1 MAHILK
7 NNHLELHIDAP
18 TENYS
23 CTRFDWT
30 GKISQLKFQNIP
42 LTTVENTDLINT
54 ACFGKG
60 FYNEFGIDTPLGF
73 HETAI
78 GGWFH
83 KIGVGLLKKE
93 DDHYL
98 FHKKYAVKPAKFSV
112 FSEANAVMIRCTS
125 EAVNGYSYKLTKKIK
140 LYSSSFTIKYTLH
153 NTGEKEIVTDEY
165 THNFMAINKAS
176 IGQNYEL
183 SFPFQL
189 KPALFEETVN
199 TEQKVAIGDQKIKF
213 KDTPQEPF
221 FFSNLSGGNQVHA
234 EWKLTD
240 LKTNIGIRETG
251 NFQTNKINLWGWGHV
266 ISPELFFKI
275 NIKAGKS
282 LEWTRTFEVFKINS

>member
-30 GKISQLKFQNIP
+30 GKISLLKFQNISV
-42 LTTVENTDLINT
+42 TTLENTDLINT

-73 HETAI
+73 NETAI

-93 DDHYL
+93 NNNYL
-98 FHKKYAVKPAKFSV
+98 FHKKYAVKPAKFSA
-112 FSEANAVMIRCTS
+112 STEANAVIIHCTS
-125 EAVNGYSYKLTKKIK
+125 EAVNGYSYKLTKEIK

-199 TEQKVAIGDQKIKF
+199 MEQKVAIGDQKIKF
-213 KDTPQEPF
+213 KDTPKEPF

>member
-42 LTTVENTDLINT
+42 LTTIENTDLINT

-83 KIGVGLLKKE
+83 KIGIGLLKKE
-93 DDHYL
+93 NEQYL

-112 FSEANAVMIRCTS
+112 STEANAVIIHCTS
-125 EAVNGYSYKLTKKIK
+125 EAFNGYSYKLTKEIK

-165 THNFMAINKAS
+165 VHNFMATDNALKGKELNAS
-176 IGQNYEL
+176 NRNFI
-183 SFPFQL
+183 
-189 KPALFEETVN
+189 LFDETVN
-199 TEQKVAIGDQKIKF
+199 TEQKVTIGSNRITF
-213 KDTPQEPF
+213 KETPKEQF
-221 FFSNLSGGNQVHA
+221 FFSNLSGG
-234 EWKLTD
+234 KLENAAWT
-240 LKTNIGIRETG
+240 LLNSNTKIGIQETG
-251 NFQTNKINLWGWGHV
+251 NFQTNKMNVWGWGHV

-275 NIKAGKS
+275 NIKAGKA

>member
-1 MAHILK
+1 MTYVLK
-7 NNHLELHIDAP
+7 NKKLEIYVDAP

-251 NFQTNKINLWGWGHV
+251 NFQTNKINVWGWGHV
-266 ISPELFFKI
+266 ISPELFFNI

>member
-42 LTTVENTDLINT
+42 LTTIENTDLINT

-73 HETAI
+73 NETAI

-93 DDHYL
+93 NEQYL

-112 FSEANAVMIRCTS
+112 STEANAVIIHCTS
-125 EAVNGYSYKLTKKIK
+125 EAVNGYSYKLTKEIE
-140 LYSSSFTIKYTLH
+140 LHHSSFTIKYTLH
-153 NTGEKEIVTDEY
+153 NIGEKEIITDEY

-213 KDTPQEPF
+213 KDTPKEPF
-221 FFSNLSGGNQVHA
+221 FF
-234 EWKLTD
+234 
-240 LKTNIGIRETG
+240 
-251 NFQTNKINLWGWGHV
+251 
-266 ISPELFFKI
+266 
-275 NIKAGKS
+275 
-282 LEWTRTFEVFKINS
+282 

>member
-30 GKISQLKFQNIP
+30 GKISLLKFQNISV
-42 LTTVENTDLINT
+42 TTLENTDLINT

-73 HETAI
+73 NETAI

-93 DDHYL
+93 NEQYL

-112 FSEANAVMIRCTS
+112 STEANAVIIHCTS
-125 EAVNGYSYKLTKKIK
+125 EAFNGYSYKLTKEIK

-213 KDTPQEPF
+213 KDTPKEPF

-251 NFQTNKINLWGWGHV
+251 NFQTNKMNVWGWGHV

>member
-1 MAHILK
+1 MAYVLK
-7 NNHLELHIDAP
+7 NKKLEIYVDAP
-18 TENYS
+18 SENYN

-30 GKISQLKFQNIP
+30 GKISKVRFQNISV
-42 LTTVENTDLINT
+42 TTVENTNLINT

-83 KIGVGLLKKE
+83 KIGIGLLKKE
-93 DDHYL
+93 NEQYL

-112 FSEANAVMIRCTS
+112 STEANAVIIHCTS
-125 EAVNGYSYKLTKKIK
+125 EAFNGYSYKLTKEIK

-165 THNFMAINKAS
+165 VHNFMATDNALKGKEYAL
-176 IGQNYEL
+176 E
-183 SFPFQL
+183 FPFKL
-189 KPALFEETVN
+189 EPPLFDETVN
-199 TEQKVAIGDQKIKF
+199 TEQKVTIGSNRITF
-213 KDTPQEPF
+213 EETPKEQF
-221 FFSNLSGGNQVHA
+221 FFSNLSGG
-234 EWKLTD
+234 KLENAAWT
-240 LKTNIGIRETG
+240 LLNSNTKIGIQEIG
-251 NFQTNKINLWGWGHV
+251 NFKTDKINLWGWGHV

-275 NIKAGKS
+275 NIKAGKA

>member
-1 MAHILK
+1 MTHILK

-30 GKISQLKFQNIP
+30 GKISLLKFQNISV
-42 LTTVENTDLINT
+42 TTLENTDLINT

-73 HETAI
+73 NETAI

-93 DDHYL
+93 NKQYL
-98 FHKKYAVKPAKFSV
+98 FHKKYAVKPAKFSA
-112 FSEANAVMIRCTS
+112 STEANAVIIHCTS
-125 EAVNGYSYKLTKKIK
+125 EAVNGYSYKLTKEIK

-213 KDTPQEPF
+213 KDTPKEPF

>member
-1 MAHILK
+1 
-7 NNHLELHIDAP
+7 
-18 TENYS
+18 
-23 CTRFDWT
+23 
-30 GKISQLKFQNIP
+30 
-42 LTTVENTDLINT
+42 
-54 ACFGKG
+54 
-60 FYNEFGIDTPLGF
+60 
-73 HETAI
+73 
-78 GGWFH
+78 
-83 KIGVGLLKKE
+83 
-93 DDHYL
+93 
-98 FHKKYAVKPAKFSV
+98 
-112 FSEANAVMIRCTS
+112 
-125 EAVNGYSYKLTKKIK
+125 
-140 LYSSSFTIKYTLH
+140 
-153 NTGEKEIVTDEY
+153 
-165 THNFMAINKAS
+165 MAINKAS

-213 KDTPQEPF
+213 KDTPKEPF

>member
-42 LTTVENTDLINT
+42 LTTIENTDLINT

-93 DDHYL
+93 NDQYL

-112 FSEANAVMIRCTS
+112 FSEANKVIITCTS
-125 EAVNGYSYKLTKKIK
+125 EAVNGYSYELTKEIE
-140 LYSSSFTIKYTLH
+140 LHHSSCTIKYTLN

-165 THNFMAINKAS
+165 THNFMAINNAS

-199 TEQKVAIGDQKIKF
+199 TEQKVAIGSNRITF
-213 KDTPQEPF
+213 KDTPKEQF

-251 NFQTNKINLWGWGHV
+251 NFQTNKINVWGWGHV

>member
-42 LTTVENTDLINT
+42 LTTIENTDLINT

-83 KIGVGLLKKE
+83 KIGIGLLKKE
-93 DDHYL
+93 NEQYL

-112 FSEANAVMIRCTS
+112 STEANAVIIHCTS
-125 EAVNGYSYKLTKKIK
+125 EAFNGYSYKLTKEIK

-165 THNFMAINKAS
+165 VHNFMATDNALKGKEYAL
-176 IGQNYEL
+176 E
-183 SFPFQL
+183 FPFKL
-189 KPALFEETVN
+189 EPPLFDETVN
-199 TEQKVAIGDQKIKF
+199 TEQKVTIGSNRITF
-213 KDTPQEPF
+213 KETPKEQF
-221 FFSNLSGGNQVHA
+221 FFSNLSGG
-234 EWKLTD
+234 KLENAAWT
-240 LKTNIGIRETG
+240 LLNSNTKIGIQEIG
-251 NFQTNKINLWGWGHV
+251 NFKTDKINLWGWGHV

-275 NIKAGKS
+275 NIKAGKA

>member
-42 LTTVENTDLINT
+42 LTTIENTDLINT

-83 KIGVGLLKKE
+83 KIGIGLLKKE
-93 DDHYL
+93 NEQYL

-112 FSEANAVMIRCTS
+112 STEANAVIIHCTS
-125 EAVNGYSYKLTKKIK
+125 EAFNGYSYKLTKEIK
-140 LYSSSFTIKYTLH
+140 LYSSSFTVKYTLH

-165 THNFMAINKAS
+165 VHNFMATDNALKGKEYAL
-176 IGQNYEL
+176 E
-183 SFPFQL
+183 FPFKL
-189 KPALFEETVN
+189 EPPLFEETVN
-199 TEQKVAIGDQKIKF
+199 TEQKVTIGSNRITF
-213 KDTPQEPF
+213 KETPKEQF
-221 FFSNLSGGNQVHA
+221 FFSNLSGG
-234 EWKLTD
+234 KLENAAWT
-240 LKTNIGIRETG
+240 LLNSNTKIGIQETG
-251 NFQTNKINLWGWGHV
+251 NFQTNKMNVWGWGHV

-275 NIKAGKS
+275 NIKAGKA

>member
-1 MAHILK
+1 MTHILK

-30 GKISQLKFQNIP
+30 GKISLLKFQNISV
-42 LTTVENTDLINT
+42 TTLENTDLINT

-73 HETAI
+73 NETAI

-93 DDHYL
+93 NEQYL

-112 FSEANAVMIRCTS
+112 STEANAVIIHCTS
-125 EAVNGYSYKLTKKIK
+125 EAVNGYSYKLTKEIE
-140 LYSSSFTIKYTLH
+140 LHHSSFTIKYTLH

>member
-42 LTTVENTDLINT
+42 LTTIENTDLINT

-83 KIGVGLLKKE
+83 KIGIGLLKKE
-93 DDHYL
+93 NEQYL

-112 FSEANAVMIRCTS
+112 STEANAVIIHCTS
-125 EAVNGYSYKLTKKIK
+125 EAFNGYSYKLTKEIK
-140 LYSSSFTIKYTLH
+140 LYSSSFTVKYTLH

-165 THNFMAINKAS
+165 VHNFMATDNALKGKEYAL
-176 IGQNYEL
+176 E
-183 SFPFQL
+183 FPFKL
-189 KPALFEETVN
+189 EPPLFDETVN
-199 TEQKVAIGDQKIKF
+199 TEQKVTIGSNRITF
-213 KDTPQEPF
+213 KETPKEQF
-221 FFSNLSGGNQVHA
+221 FFSNLSGG
-234 EWKLTD
+234 KLENAAWT
-240 LKTNIGIRETG
+240 LLNSNTKIGIQEIG
-251 NFQTNKINLWGWGHV
+251 NFKTDKINLWGWGHV

-275 NIKAGKS
+275 NIKAGKA

>member
-42 LTTVENTDLINT
+42 LTTIENTDLINT

-83 KIGVGLLKKE
+83 KIGIGLLKKE
-93 DDHYL
+93 NEQYL

-112 FSEANAVMIRCTS
+112 STEANAVIIHCTS
-125 EAVNGYSYKLTKKIK
+125 EAFNGYSYKLTKEIK

-165 THNFMAINKAS
+165 VHNFMATDNALKGKEYAL
-176 IGQNYEL
+176 E
-183 SFPFQL
+183 FPFKL
-189 KPALFEETVN
+189 EPPLFDETVN
-199 TEQKVAIGDQKIKF
+199 TEQKVTIGSNRITF
-213 KDTPQEPF
+213 KETPKEQF
-221 FFSNLSGGNQVHA
+221 FFSNLSGG
-234 EWKLTD
+234 KLENAAWT
-240 LKTNIGIRETG
+240 LLNSNTKIGIQETG
-251 NFQTNKINLWGWGHV
+251 NFQTNKINVWGWGHV

-275 NIKAGKS
+275 NIKAGKA

>member
-42 LTTVENTDLINT
+42 LTTIENTDLINT

-93 DDHYL
+93 NEQYL

-112 FSEANAVMIRCTS
+112 STEANAVIIHCTS
-125 EAVNGYSYKLTKKIK
+125 EAFNGYSYKLTKEIK

-165 THNFMAINKAS
+165 VHNFMATDNALKGKEYAL
-176 IGQNYEL
+176 E
-183 SFPFQL
+183 FPFKL
-189 KPALFEETVN
+189 EPPLFDETVN
-199 TEQKVAIGDQKIKF
+199 TEQKVTIGSNRITF
-213 KDTPQEPF
+213 KETPKEQF
-221 FFSNLSGGNQVHA
+221 FFSNLSGG
-234 EWKLTD
+234 KLENAAWT
-240 LKTNIGIRETG
+240 LLNSNTKIGIQETG
-251 NFQTNKINLWGWGHV
+251 NFQTNKINVWGWGHV

-275 NIKAGKS
+275 NIKAGKA

>member
-42 LTTVENTDLINT
+42 LTTIENTDLINT

-60 FYNEFGIDTPLGF
+60 FYNEFGIETPLGF

-83 KIGVGLLKKE
+83 KIGIGLLKKE
-93 DDHYL
+93 NEQYL

-112 FSEANAVMIRCTS
+112 STEANAVIIHCTS
-125 EAVNGYSYKLTKKIK
+125 EAFNGYSYKLTKEIK

-165 THNFMAINKAS
+165 VHNFMATDNALKGKEYAL
-176 IGQNYEL
+176 E
-183 SFPFQL
+183 FPFKL
-189 KPALFEETVN
+189 EPPLFDETVN
-199 TEQKVAIGDQKIKF
+199 TEQKVAIGSNRITF
-213 KDTPQEPF
+213 KETPKEQF
-221 FFSNLSGGNQVHA
+221 FFSNLSGG
-234 EWKLTD
+234 KLENAAWT
-240 LKTNIGIRETG
+240 LLNSNTKIGIQETG
-251 NFQTNKINLWGWGHV
+251 NFQTNKMNVWGWGHV

-275 NIKAGKS
+275 NIKAGKA

>member
-42 LTTVENTDLINT
+42 LTTIENTDLINT

-83 KIGVGLLKKE
+83 KIGIGLLKKE
-93 DDHYL
+93 NEQYL

-112 FSEANAVMIRCTS
+112 STEANAVIIHCTS
-125 EAVNGYSYKLTKKIK
+125 EAFNGYSYKLTKEIK

-165 THNFMAINKAS
+165 VHNFMATDNALKGKEYAL
-176 IGQNYEL
+176 E
-183 SFPFQL
+183 FPFKL
-189 KPALFEETVN
+189 EPPLFDETVN
-199 TEQKVAIGDQKIKF
+199 TEQKVTIGNNRITF
-213 KDTPQEPF
+213 KETPKEQF
-221 FFSNLSGGNQVHA
+221 FFSNLSGG
-234 EWKLTD
+234 KLENAAWT
-240 LKTNIGIRETG
+240 LLNSNTKIGIQEIG
-251 NFQTNKINLWGWGHV
+251 NFKTDKINLWGWGHV

-275 NIKAGKS
+275 SVKPGKS
-282 LEWTRTFEVFKINS
+282 CVWSRSYSIYSVK

>member
-42 LTTVENTDLINT
+42 LTTIENTDLINT

-60 FYNEFGIDTPLGF
+60 FYNEFGIETPLGF

-83 KIGVGLLKKE
+83 KIGIGLLKKE
-93 DDHYL
+93 NEQYL

-112 FSEANAVMIRCTS
+112 STEANAVIIHCTS
-125 EAVNGYSYKLTKKIK
+125 EAFNGYSYKLTKEIK
-140 LYSSSFTIKYTLH
+140 LYSSSFTVKYTLH

-165 THNFMAINKAS
+165 VHNFMATDNALKGKEYAL
-176 IGQNYEL
+176 E
-183 SFPFQL
+183 FPFKL
-189 KPALFEETVN
+189 EPPLFDETVN
-199 TEQKVAIGDQKIKF
+199 TEQKVTIGSNRITF
-213 KDTPQEPF
+213 KETPKEQF
-221 FFSNLSGGNQVHA
+221 FFSNLSGG
-234 EWKLTD
+234 KLENAAWT
-240 LKTNIGIRETG
+240 LLNSNTKIGIQETG
-251 NFQTNKINLWGWGHV
+251 NFQTNKMNVWGWGHV

-275 NIKAGKS
+275 NIKAGKA

>member
-18 TENYS
+18 TENYN

-42 LTTVENTDLINT
+42 LTTIENTDLINT

-60 FYNEFGIDTPLGF
+60 FYNEFGINTPLGF

-78 GGWFH
+78 DGWFH

-98 FHKKYAVKPAKFSV
+98 FHKKHAVKPAKFSV
-112 FSEANAVMIRCTS
+112 STEANAVIIHCTS
-125 EAVNGYSYKLTKKIK
+125 EAVNGYSYKLTKEIE
-140 LYSSSFTIKYTLH
+140 LHHSSFTVKYTLH

-165 THNFMAINKAS
+165 VHNFMATDNALKGKEYAL
-176 IGQNYEL
+176 E
-183 SFPFQL
+183 FPFKL
-189 KPALFEETVN
+189 EPPLFDETVN
-199 TEQKVAIGDQKIKF
+199 TEQKVTIGSNRITF
-213 KDTPQEPF
+213 KETPKEQF
-221 FFSNLSGGNQVHA
+221 FFSNLSGG
-234 EWKLTD
+234 KLENAAWT
-240 LKTNIGIRETG
+240 LLNSNTKIGIQETG
-251 NFQTNKINLWGWGHV
+251 NFQTNKINVWGWGHV
-266 ISPELFFKI
+266 ISP
-275 NIKAGKS
+275 
-282 LEWTRTFEVFKINS
+282 

>member
-1 MAHILK
+1 
-7 NNHLELHIDAP
+7 
-18 TENYS
+18 
-23 CTRFDWT
+23 
-30 GKISQLKFQNIP
+30 
-42 LTTVENTDLINT
+42 
-54 ACFGKG
+54 
-60 FYNEFGIDTPLGF
+60 
-73 HETAI
+73 
-78 GGWFH
+78 
-83 KIGVGLLKKE
+83 
-93 DDHYL
+93 
-98 FHKKYAVKPAKFSV
+98 
-112 FSEANAVMIRCTS
+112 
-125 EAVNGYSYKLTKKIK
+125 
-140 LYSSSFTIKYTLH
+140 
-153 NTGEKEIVTDEY
+153 
-165 THNFMAINKAS
+165 MAINKAS

-213 KDTPQEPF
+213 EDTPKEPF

>member
-42 LTTVENTDLINT
+42 LTTIENTDLINT

-73 HETAI
+73 NETAI

-93 DDHYL
+93 NEQYL

-112 FSEANAVMIRCTS
+112 STEANAVIIHCTS
-125 EAVNGYSYKLTKKIK
+125 EAFNGYSYKLTKEIK

-165 THNFMAINKAS
+165 VHNFMATDNALKGKEYAL
-176 IGQNYEL
+176 E
-183 SFPFQL
+183 FPFKL
-189 KPALFEETVN
+189 EPPLFDETVN
-199 TEQKVAIGDQKIKF
+199 TEQKVTIGSNRITF
-213 KDTPQEPF
+213 KETPKEQF
-221 FFSNLSGGNQVHA
+221 FFSNLSGG
-234 EWKLTD
+234 KLENAAWT
-240 LKTNIGIRETG
+240 LLNSNTKIGIQETG
-251 NFQTNKINLWGWGHV
+251 NFQTNKMNVWGWGHV

-275 NIKAGKS
+275 NIKAGKA

>member
-30 GKISQLKFQNIP
+30 GKISLLKFQNISV
-42 LTTVENTDLINT
+42 TTLENTDLINT

-73 HETAI
+73 NETAI

-93 DDHYL
+93 NKQYL
-98 FHKKYAVKPAKFSV
+98 FHKKYAVKPAKFSA
-112 FSEANAVMIRCTS
+112 STEANAVIIHCTS
-125 EAVNGYSYKLTKKIK
+125 EAVNGYSYKLTKEIK

-153 NTGEKEIVTDEY
+153 NIGEKEIITDEY

-213 KDTPQEPF
+213 KDTPKEPF

>member
-1 MAHILK
+1 MTHILK

-30 GKISQLKFQNIP
+30 GKISLLKFQNISV
-42 LTTVENTDLINT
+42 TTLENTDLINT

-73 HETAI
+73 NETAI

-83 KIGVGLLKKE
+83 KIGIGLLKKE
-93 DDHYL
+93 NEQYL

-112 FSEANAVMIRCTS
+112 STEANAVIIHCTS
-125 EAVNGYSYKLTKKIK
+125 EAVNGYSYKLTKEIK

-213 KDTPQEPF
+213 KDTPKEPF